1 MYSAAGLLGFLA
13 YSCVADEWRGWIA
26 TAMVSNGLAYHGAA
40 HWNAGFTNVLF
51 CWDVACCAALG
62 LYLNAASR
70 APSRTALAS
79 AGIVGAWLAG
89 RALDPSPLGHIA
101 HVLGV
106 QLGTLAL
113 LITAR

>member
-1 MYSAAGLLGFLA
+1 MYSATGLLGFFA
-13 YSCVADEWRGWIA
+13 YACVADEWRGRIA
-26 TAMVSNGLAYHGAA
+26 TVVVSNGLAYHGAT
-40 HWNAGFTNVLF
+40 HWGADCANVLF

-62 LYLNAASR
+62 AYLNAASR

-89 RALDPSPLGHIA
+89 RALDPSPLGHVA
-101 HVLGV
+101 HVVGV

-113 LITAR
+113 LITAW